1 MTFPVAWSLDC
12 ETKQRDGRN
21 ATSVTR
27 HANCTNCAPTT
38 TRGFHR
44 LACAFVT
51 GLIYVVIIALW
62 AAVLIP
68 IWLRRHDQISEV
80 RSTARFSSAMRSL
93 GKNNGGRSSGG
104 SQAAHYSNVA
114 FDPRTRA
121 QETAA
126 KRRAIIMGILSAAL
140 ALTLILAIVNVVPR
154 WAPILLAVVVLSYV
168 IAAAVTS
175 SRRSSSA
182 PASRRREQFVGT
194 YDDVP
199 AAYDDLDDYRDVAYS
214 DQVAEVAYP
223 RSRGLR
229 PASKRSRDAQIAAAM
244 DDFVS
249 WDPWEGEDQ
258 GAETGWSAVPT
269 TLPTYV
275 NAPRATRVRRP
286 IERDRDWSGEAMVE
300 AARTM
305 RRPRITVDD
314 LADDSYA
321 LGSPAASAG
330 DDTAELPALRE
341 DYEQTRR
348 AAGE

>member
-1 MTFPVAWSLDC
+1 M
-12 ETKQRDGRN
+12 
-21 ATSVTR
+21 
-27 HANCTNCAPTT
+27 
-38 TRGFHR
+38 
-44 LACAFVT
+44 T
-51 GLIYVVIIALW
+51 GLIYIVIIALW

-93 GKNNGGRSSGG
+93 GKNNGGRNSGSAQG
-104 SQAAHYSNVA
+104 ARYSNVA

-126 KRRAIIMGILSAAL
+126 KRRAIIMGVLSAAL
-140 ALTLILAIVNVVPR
+140 ALTLVLAIVNVVPR
-154 WAPILLAVVVLSYV
+154 WAPIVLAVVVLSYV
-168 IAAAVTS
+168 IAAAATS
-175 SRRSSSA
+175 SRRTSSA
-182 PASRRREQFVGT
+182 LASRRRERFVET
-194 YDDVP
+194 YDDVQSD
-199 AAYDDLDDYRDVAYS
+199 YDALDDYRDVAYS

-223 RSRGLR
+223 RTRGLR
-229 PASKRSRDAQIAAAM
+229 PPSKRSRDAQIAAAM

-249 WDPWEGEDQ
+249 WDPWEGEEQ
-258 GAETGWSAVPT
+258 GAEDAWSAVPT

-321 LGSPAASAG
+321 LGSPVPTAA
-330 DDTAELPALRE
+330 DDTAELPAVRMDADLRDGYGE
-341 DYEQTRR
+341 TRR

>member
-1 MTFPVAWSLDC
+1 
-12 ETKQRDGRN
+12 
-21 ATSVTR
+21 
-27 HANCTNCAPTT
+27 
-38 TRGFHR
+38 
-44 LACAFVT
+44 VT

-93 GKNNGGRSSGG
+93 GKESAVPGTSS
-104 SQAAHYSNVA
+104 
-114 FDPRTRA
+114 RA
-121 QETAA
+121 REVAA
-126 KRRAIIMGILSAAL
+126 KRRAIIMGVLSAAL
-140 ALTLILAIVNVVPR
+140 AVTLGLAVANLVPR
-154 WAPILLAVVVLSYV
+154 WSPIVLAVTVLAYV
-168 IAAAVTS
+168 IATAATS
-175 SRRSSSA
+175 SRRSASTATARKGRSSA
-182 PASRRREQFVGT
+182 E
-194 YDDVP
+194 VP
-199 AAYDDLDDYRDVAYS
+199 ERIRAPYDDLVDDREIAYS

-223 RSRGLR
+223 RTRGLR
-229 PASKRSRDAQIAAAM
+229 PPSRRSRDAQIAAAM

-249 WDPWEGEDQ
+249 WDPWE
-258 GAETGWSAVPT
+258 AEESVAEEAWSAVPT

-314 LADDSYA
+314 LADDTYA
-321 LGSPAASAG
+321 LGNSSVAAS
-330 DDTAELPALRE
+330 DDTAELPAARMNAA
-341 DYEQTRR
+341 YEQTRR

>member
-1 MTFPVAWSLDC
+1 
-12 ETKQRDGRN
+12 
-21 ATSVTR
+21 
-27 HANCTNCAPTT
+27 
-38 TRGFHR
+38 
-44 LACAFVT
+44 VT

-93 GKNNGGRSSGG
+93 GKDSLGKDSLGKNN
-104 SQAAHYSNVA
+104 AAPGNRARDVA
-114 FDPRTRA
+114 AR
-121 QETAA
+121 
-126 KRRAIIMGILSAAL
+126 RRAIILGVLSAAL
-140 ALTLILAIVNVVPR
+140 AVTLVLAMVNLVPR
-154 WAPILLAVVVLSYV
+154 WSPIVLAVLVLAYV
-168 IAAAVTS
+168 IATAATS
-175 SRRSSSA
+175 SRRVSSTATTTRRRRSSDSPERVSSSERA
-182 PASRRREQFVGT
+182 D
-194 YDDVP
+194 YDEL
-199 AAYDDLDDYRDVAYS
+199 LDDREIAYS

-223 RSRGLR
+223 RTRGLR
-229 PASKRSRDAQIAAAM
+229 PPTRRSRDAQIAAAM

-249 WDPWEGEDQ
+249 WDPWEAEESTAED
-258 GAETGWSAVPT
+258 AWSAVPT

-305 RRPRITVDD
+305 RRPRLTVDD
-314 LADDSYA
+314 LADDRYA
-321 LGSPAASAG
+321 LSNTPAVTAS
-330 DDTAELPALRE
+330 DDTAELPTVRMDA